1 MKRPTTKKQRANLYA
16 TRGLRNRTPEE
27 VAEYL
32 AMIAAQGAAIEARG
46 KRIAAQFDQHRQR
59 VDDEGNAKRFF
70 REVGMVSLVPM
81 IPIPEGALAE
91 QIAAITK
98 AFAEQKVE
106 ITITADEYLRYLQ
119 TRKEQW

>member
-1 MKRPTTKKQRANLYA
+1 MKRPTTKRQREKLYA
-16 TRGLRNRTPEE
+16 VRGLRNRTAEE
-27 VAEYL
+27 TAEYL

-46 KRIAAQFDQHRQR
+46 KRIAAQFDQHRQM

-70 REVGMVSLVPM
+70 REVGMVSLVPI
-81 IPIPEGALAE
+81 IPIPEGTLSE

-106 ITITADEYLRYLQ
+106 ITMTADEYLRYPQ
-119 TRKEQW
+119 TRKEPS